1 MKLRQKVFRLEE
13 EERASV
19 CLAAATATSSGFIT
33 PSRKPFSLAC
43 RRWGER
49 GGKRGH
55 LVTTAGIFKFPP
67 AWLWYGTEAE
77 RGRWGNFATA
87 AKSIIA
93 LQRTSAGEMLSPRVQ
108 YLDTNFQGQP
118 N

>member
-1 MKLRQKVFRLEE
+1 MFRLEE

-19 CLAAATATSSGFIT
+19 YLAAATATSSGFIT
-33 PSRKPFSLAC
+33 PSRKPFSLAG

-49 GGKRGH
+49 GEKRGH
-55 LVTTAGIFKFPP
+55 LVTTAGIFKFPKP
-67 AWLWYGTEAE
+67 GWGTEAE

-93 LQRTSAGEMLSPRVQ
+93 PQRTSSAGEMLSPRA
-108 YLDTNFQGQP
+108 
-118 N
+118 